1 MLNLEQAIERA
12 FWKCNEIGENCEI
25 WDVIYRYKAIRELPE
40 TEQDK
45 VYEQIAAR
53 MGFCR

>member
-1 MLNLEQAIERA
+1 MLNLDQAIERA

-25 WDVIYRYKAIRELPE
+25 WDVMFRYKAIRELPE
-40 TEQDK
+40 AMQDE
-45 VYEQIAAR
+45 VYYQIAER